1 MLLVMS
7 TFWLVDYKRLLVN
20 TLQVCNS
27 LPGNLNLNSQTACPS
42 LVVGHTIRSQF
53 YISIILRD
61 QTFLKPPENVKSS
74 SFWKSHMHKMCPFH
88 FSNRFFVIKTHMLL
102 QNPLPHC
109 CLLHLLVPR
118 PQIFLFGA
126 KPSFHPQ
133 HSAAI
138 LSHPD
143 LHMLDAL
150 HLTQA
155 VSSCAVAATVPP
167 EPWGWQDGAVPW
179 ISGFKTK
186 LCVYIY
192 IFLWIKPI
200 HDEYQ
205 ELFTEFQKTP
215 WHSIWHIFWQSIWH
229 SIWHLTSIL
238 TFSLTFYQAIWHLLS
253 YNILSDILSDILH
266 SQWRSHSTHWAL
278 ALAVE
283 VRQCPLSSGACR
295 WGLAVP
301 TEIWSSQL
309 RA

>member
-1 MLLVMS
+1 MPMLLVMS
-7 TFWLVDYKRLLVN
+7 TFWLVDYKRLLVK

-53 YISIILRD
+53 YISIMLRD

-155 VSSCAVAATVPP
+155 VSSCAVAATVLP
-167 EPWGWQDGAVPW
+167 EPWEWQDGAVPW

-186 LCVYIY
+186 LCI
-192 IFLWIKPI
+192 
-200 HDEYQ
+200 
-205 ELFTEFQKTP
+205 
-215 WHSIWHIFWQSIWH
+215 
-229 SIWHLTSIL
+229 
-238 TFSLTFYQAIWHLLS
+238 
-253 YNILSDILSDILH
+253 
-266 SQWRSHSTHWAL
+266 
-278 ALAVE
+278 
-283 VRQCPLSSGACR
+283 
-295 WGLAVP
+295 
-301 TEIWSSQL
+301 
-309 RA
+309 